1 MDFASFIGILSGI
14 SLVLA
19 AILLDGDLSCF
30 INLPGMMIV
39 VGGTLATTL
48 LSFRYRDVM
57 AAFRAAWFVFTEPEN
72 SPNDTVATMVR
83 LCALSRREGLMRLG
97 EVKTESRFLKKA
109 CQLIAD
115 SSEQQIIQAALRT
128 EIDSL
133 KLRHFVVQDI
143 FRRMGAI
150 APAFGMIGTLI
161 GLVQM
166 LGRMSDATTIG
177 PAMAVALLTTFYGSM
192 LSTMFFLP
200 VAGKLKAR
208 TVAQVITLEIIFQ
221 GAVSILENNN
231 PTMVYEKLSSYVPE
245 RHRRPLKNI
254 PLR

>member
-14 SLVLA
+14 SLVVT
-19 AILLDGDLSCF
+19 AILLDGDIYTF
-30 INLPGMMIV
+30 INVPGIMIV
-39 VGGTLATTL
+39 LGGTLATTL
-48 LSFRYRDVM
+48 LSFRYRDVA
-57 AAFRAAWFVFTEPEN
+57 AAFKAAWFVFTEAEDV
-72 SPNDTVATMVR
+72 PNETVATMVR
-83 LCALSRREGLMRLG
+83 LSALSRREGLMRLG
-97 EVKTESRFLKKA
+97 AVKTESRFLKKA

-115 SSEQQIIQAALRT
+115 SSEQQVILSALRT

-143 FRRMGAI
+143 FRRMGAT

-166 LGRMSDATTIG
+166 LGRMSDSSAIG
-177 PAMAVALLTTFYGSM
+177 PAMAVALLTTLYGSL

-208 TVAQVITLEIIFQ
+208 TVAQVIILEIIFQ

-231 PTMVYEKLSSYVPE
+231 PAMVYEKLSSYVPE
-245 RHRRPLKNI
+245 RHRQPFKNI

>member
-19 AILLDGDLSCF
+19 AILLDGDLSTF
-30 INLPGMMIV
+30 VNVPGMMIV

-48 LSFRYRDVM
+48 LSFRYRDVA
-57 AAFRAAWFVFTEPEN
+57 AAFRAAWFVFTEPEDA
-72 SPNDTVATMVR
+72 PNKTVATMVG
-83 LCALSRREGLMRLG
+83 LSVLSRREGLMRLG
-97 EVKTESRFLKKA
+97 EVKTESRFLRKA

-115 SSEQQIIQAALRT
+115 SSEQQVIQAALRT
-128 EIDSL
+128 EIESL

-166 LGRMSDATTIG
+166 LGRMSDATAIG
-177 PAMAVALLTTFYGSM
+177 PAMAVALLTTFYGSL

-208 TVAQVITLEIIFQ
+208 TVAQVINLEIIFQ

-231 PTMVYEKLSSYVPE
+231 PTLVYEKLSSYVPA
-245 RHRRPLKNI
+245 RQRRPLKSI